1 MIYHTGQSTY
11 STEYPYRTQQNS
23 NSREKEIA
31 AAAAAAVHQKIQIL
45 EGAVDVHIL
54 ESVVQ

>member
-1 MIYHTGQSTY
+1 MNIIQDRVP
-11 STEYPYRTQQNS
+11 TEYPYRTQQNS

>member
-31 AAAAAAVHQKIQIL
+31 AAAAAVHQKIQIL